1 MNADE
6 YLDLLKQK
14 NTILNEIFEYTKSKT
29 FKKDESEIDRIVYY
43 LNNRGKMYDKL
54 FYIEN
59 KINTLKKENFN
70 NILHKEV
77 DDIIKKND
85 IIINNIIILDREKKE
100 IMESI
105 LKLLKDNIK
114 SVKSMSKVNNSYL
127 GTYENIVAGSLF
139 DSSK

>member
-1 MNADE
+1 ME
-6 YLDLLKQK
+6 TYLDLLKQK

-139 DSSK
+139 DSSR

>member
-1 MNADE
+1 MNAHE

-43 LNNRGKMYDKL
+43 LNNREKMYDKL

-139 DSSK
+139 DSSR

>member
-1 MNADE
+1 ME
-6 YLDLLKQK
+6 TYLDLLKQK

-43 LNNRGKMYDKL
+43 LNNREKMYDKL

-127 GTYENIVAGSLF
+127 GTYENIIGGSLF
-139 DSSK
+139 DSSR